1 MTNLKR
7 LVVILSFIAM
17 ISIIAPIAS
26 CVTPPDFLWCGKQD
40 IFFWNESSD
49 LIKDGSYKIIDHI
62 PEKADESLVQ
72 AVDIVPASGE
82 VLLGAFATPI
92 GSPGVTMIAPGLW
105 RSRAYFNTTSAV
117 GLTHIEFK
125 IYNRSATGVETKL
138 FYKPFITQ
146 DIDNSVSTEFL
157 TSYARR
163 NATTLFDG
171 DRIVIKVYASTLS
184 LPARTVSMVVG
195 GNIRASMIESGWYIC
210 PANCGDELI
219 SSQTLTV
226 QETPLPPFII
236 GFAVAIAMFLVSVRK
251 RE

>member
-17 ISIIAPIAS
+17 IAIIAPIAS
-26 CVTPPDFLWCGKQD
+26 CESEDFLWCGKQD

-82 VLLGAFATPI
+82 VLLAAFITPD

-171 DRIVIKVYASTLS
+171 DRIVIKIYASS
-184 LPARTVSMVVG
+184 SNLPARTVSMVVG
-195 GNIRASMIESGWYIC
+195 GNLRASMIESGWYIC
-210 PANCGDELI
+210 PANGGDDGASPQI
-219 SSQTLTV
+219 LTV
-226 QETPLPPFII
+226 QETPLSPFVI
-236 GFAVAIAMFLVSVRK
+236 GFAVAIAMFIVSVRK